1 MARVGVDYM
10 CEDPNDALQRR
21 MHEDMDT
28 CAFTHHGML
37 RKTGVLE
44 PPVDRRGAPEPNL
57 PNLVESLPWSTRAPS
72 SVLAADSSV
81 SLVPWVLIAAA
92 VIALAVWTYRRR
104 ASLVSATTS
113 A

>member
-37 RKTGVLE
+37 RKTGALETPAE
-44 PPVDRRGAPEPNL
+44 PPRGARE
-57 PNLVESLPWSTRAPS
+57 PNLVESERWTTRAPS
-72 SVLAADSSV
+72 SLPVVEESSASV
-81 SLVPWVLIAAA
+81 FPWVLIAAA
-92 VIALAVWTYRRR
+92 VIVLGFWTYRRR
-104 ASLVSATTS
+104 MRVVSATTS
-113 A
+113 V

>member
-28 CAFTHHGML
+28 CAYTHHGML
-37 RKTGVLE
+37 RKTGAIE
-44 PPVDRRGAPEPNL
+44 PPVDNRGATGAREPNL
-57 PNLVESLPWSTRAPS
+57 VDSMTWSTRAPS
-72 SVLAADSSV
+72 SLLAADSSV

-92 VIALAVWTYRRR
+92 LIALGFWTYRSR
-104 ASLVSATTS
+104 ARVVSATL
-113 A
+113 